1 MVGVA
6 WIVFPIKL
14 INDQEVM
21 LLVLE
26 SCSTDPFCVSPVLLL
41 IDGQTTL

>member
-14 INDQEVM
+14 ITDQEVM

-26 SCSTDPFCVSPVLLL
+26 SCSTDPFCVSLVLLL
-41 IDGQTTL
+41 LNGQTTL